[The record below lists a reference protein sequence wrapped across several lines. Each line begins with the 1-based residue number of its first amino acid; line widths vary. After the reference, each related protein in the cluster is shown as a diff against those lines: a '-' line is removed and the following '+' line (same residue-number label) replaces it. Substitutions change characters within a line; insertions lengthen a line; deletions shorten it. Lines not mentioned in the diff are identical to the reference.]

1 MKNYWYTLQFDD
13 FKLNQLIPQ
22 GKERNM
28 PGGGDFLS
36 IGKHFASLLV
46 EYCGLNDSSC
56 VLDVGCSVGRNAIPL
71 TQIITKGEYFGF
83 DVNKDSIEYATKHIS
98 TKYPKFYFQHINV
111 FNGVYNRSS
120 NALSAQSFTFPYD
133 TKFDIVFLVSVFT
146 HMVAQEVERYISEIS
161 RVTKKG
167 GKILITYFLLN
178 DQTKRALNEKRTERS
193 FPYAFKNYHASDPIY
208 QVGAIAYEQSY
219 IEELYKWHVLNI
231 LHVLPGWWADAE
243 KPTSCQDIIIAEK

>member
-1 MKNYWYTLQFDD
+1 MKNYRYTLQFDD
-13 FKLNQLIPQ
+13 FKLNQLIPR

-28 PGGGDFLS
+28 PGGGNFLI

-46 EYCGLNDSSC
+46 EYCGLNESSC
-56 VLDVGCSVGRNAIPL
+56 VLDVGCSVGRIAIPL

-83 DVNKDSIEYATKHIS
+83 DVNRESIEYAKQNIS
-98 TKYPKFYFQHINV
+98 TKYPRFYFQHVNV

-120 NALSAQSFTFPYD
+120 DAMSAQSFKFPYD

-146 HMVAQEVERYISEIS
+146 HMIAQDMENYVSEIS

-167 GKILITYFLLN
+167 GKILTTYFLLN
-178 DQTKRALNEKRTERS
+178 EQTKKAQNERRADRS
-193 FPYAFKNYHASDPIY
+193 FLYAFRNYYASDPFY

-219 IEELYKWHVLNI
+219 VEELYKRYNLNI
-231 LHVLPGWWADAE
+231 LHILPGWWADA
-243 KPTSCQDIIIAEK
+243 KKSTSVQDIIISGK